1 MQSCVSGSRRGPRP
15 VTCDPKLETG
25 SLCITLYARIIS
37 IHAQIYMDT
46 CPQGT
51 LEDGTEFDSSVSRN
65 QPFEF
70 TLGSGQVIKGMFI
83 SQCL

>member
-1 MQSCVSGSRRGPRP
+1 MFPSL
-15 VTCDPKLETG
+15 PKLCTNV
-25 SLCITLYARIIS
+25 CIYV
-37 IHAQIYMDT
+37 
-46 CPQGT
+46 PQGT

-83 SQCL
+83 SVCLWASWSTLPISSLCHVQVGTRDS